1 MSDSLRAFIERGTGY
16 AGLIQQDATLATME
30 AFRTLAES
38 LSGIPGRK
46 TLIWAIGGF
55 PFEINSLDSSPVNFP
70 LQSLSYEGTVA
81 ALNEAQ
87 VSVYPV
93 DVRGLVALGPTR
105 GSSGPQLATRV
116 LTREQSLASSMQTM
130 NYFAET
136 TGGRAFYNRN
146 DVAAEF
152 TTAAEDASSYYL
164 LEYYLNTNDN
174 KAGWRNLKVKVQQR
188 DAHVRAREGFLMT
201 SATMNPDTARD
212 ADLKFAMNSA
222 FDAAGIPLTVRLR
235 PAAASADKNSDKK
248 AVGFTLQIAAKT

>member
-1 MSDSLRAFIERGTGY
+1 LLGPGLPGSVSDSLRAFIERGTGY

-55 PFEINSLDSSPVNFP
+55 PFEMNSLDSSPVNFP

-130 NYFAET
+130 NYFAE
-136 TGGRAFYNRN
+136 
-146 DVAAEF
+146 F

-212 ADLKFAMNSA
+212 ADLKFAMNSP
-222 FDAAGIPLTVRLR
+222 FDAAGIPVTVRLR